1 MSEPNYGID
10 PVFNSTY
17 IANDCDV
24 CGREFDYSEYK
35 SDTCS
40 SCDDKISERVSEFLR
55 GGRK

>member
-10 PVFNSTY
+10 PFFNSTY
-17 IANDCDV
+17 IANDCDL
-24 CGREFDYSEYK
+24 CGREFDYSVYE

-40 SCDDKISERVSEFLR
+40 ICDDKISERVTQFLS